1 MPAAQGII
9 ALLQRQPGVEI
20 IQNGGPGATAW
31 RVPARRQCGANARAR
46 RRHARRI
53 RVERRNRARGDPARA
68 DRADRDPARPGV
80 EPVRRGCDRRRH
92 PGVHEARQRRRA
104 CQCVGRLRH
113 VRHLVRSGRASSGG
127 SGAAR
132 GSVQIAGRRS
142 DGFNAIVN
150 PANFSYDPDRDGYR
164 DASVSAYGELRF
176 MPEHALSAQYFTS
189 RLDNQFDAGDAFD
202 DRTVT
207 TLATWQVAIDRSVH
221 AGMDVASIGGRRQ
234 RQVGVE
240 DARSAISRSRR
251 TSGNTRGKTTSR
263 CRPAR

>member
-1 MPAAQGII
+1 MRSAASSRSSRS
-9 ALLQRQPGVEI
+9 A
-20 IQNGGPGATAW
+20 AA
-31 RVPARRQCGANARAR
+31 AASHANASVGYGTFDTSSA
-46 RRHARRI
+46 A
-53 RVERRNRARGDPARA
+53 A
-68 DRADRDPARPGV
+68 GV
-80 EPVRRGCDRRRH
+80 
-92 PGVHEARQRRRA
+92 
-104 CQCVGRLRH
+104 
-113 VRHLVRSGRASSGG
+113 SGG

-189 RLDNQFDAGDAFD
+189 RLDNQFDAGDTFD

-207 TLATWQVAIDRSVH
+207 TLAMWQVATDRSVH
-221 AGMDVASIGGRRQ
+221 TGMDVANIGGRRQ

-240 DARSAISRSRR
+240 ERRSAISRSRR
-251 TSGNTRGKTTSR
+251 TSGNTRGKTTSC
-263 CRPAR
+263 CRQVR